1 MKDQDCRQ
9 RPLPQ
14 LPAQAS
20 VGWRLILRSSM
31 YMAAAGIL
39 ATVAVAVLHSRV
51 SLRRSASVL
60 ESFAQDKSISDEVAS
75 VLKHT
80 QTRPIHLLPKEV
92 LASRDMKKMAWRGI
106 ADKVV
111 KEFDSVF
118 GGSGSS
124 KKAGK
129 VPKISLGLRKP
140 HTKGSTHENEKG
152 DFLLKMGL
160 VNKGGFVRV
169 YQPSASAMA
178 KASKLQHTSA
188 AQSQQHVQKRQEE
201 QKAVGEAKALMADER
216 KEMEKLARDK
226 THLEA
231 ELARV
236 KLEKREA
243 QEKQDVK
250 LSQKHAAVARRS
262 ASISNTAA
270 TAEKDKAVEDIN
282 AAVAKESKLASQWGA
297 ESEGIIQHELPET
310 AIPQTREAGMR
321 IYIYISIHR
330 CN

>member
-1 MKDQDCRQ
+1 M
-9 RPLPQ
+9 
-14 LPAQAS
+14 
-20 VGWRLILRSSM
+20 V
-31 YMAAAGIL
+31 AAGIL

-75 VLKHT
+75 VLKHK

-124 KKAGK
+124 KKAHK

-160 VNKGGFVRV
+160 VNKRV

-178 KASKLQHTSA
+178 KASSKLQHSSA

-216 KEMEKLARDK
+216 KEVEKLARDK

-236 KLEKREA
+236 KLEKREE

-270 TAEKDKAVEDIN
+270 TAEKDMAVEDIN

-310 AIPQTREAGMR
+310 AIPQTREAGLR
-321 IYIYISIHR
+321 IYIY
-330 CN
+330 